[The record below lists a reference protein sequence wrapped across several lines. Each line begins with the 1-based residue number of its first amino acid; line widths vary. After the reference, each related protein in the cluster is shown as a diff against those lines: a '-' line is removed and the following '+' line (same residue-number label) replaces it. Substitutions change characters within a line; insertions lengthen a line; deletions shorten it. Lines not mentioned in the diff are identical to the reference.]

1 MDAPTTQELQNKI
14 TALQQQVNT
23 LKTRLAKYTN
33 NDRHKRYYENNKDK
47 VKQNAKLYIER
58 LKEENPEKSYTAM
71 LQQSDVNETLKKIE
85 EEAFEVID
93 AVKLKNKSN
102 IVHEVADLWFHCLVV
117 LAKKNLTV
125 EDITNELK
133 KRQGISG
140 IEEKL
145 NRTKKVK

>member
-1 MDAPTTQELQNKI
+1 
-14 TALQQQVNT
+14 
-23 LKTRLAKYTN
+23 
-33 NDRHKRYYENNKDK
+33 
-47 VKQNAKLYIER
+47 
-58 LKEENPEKSYTAM
+58 M
-71 LQQSDVNETLKKIE
+71 LQQSDVNKTLKKIE

-93 AVKLKNKSN
+93 AVKLKNKSS
-102 IVHEVADLWFHCLVV
+102 IIHEVADLWFHCLVV

-145 NRTKKVK
+145 NRTKKLK

>member
-1 MDAPTTQELQNKI
+1 MKDEFLEH
-14 TALQQQVNT
+14 L
-23 LKTRLAKYTN
+23 LAIIKS
-33 NDRHKRYYENNKDK
+33 KKG
-47 VKQNAKLYIER
+47 
-58 LKEENPEKSYTAM
+58 ENPEKSYTAM
-71 LQQSDVNETLKKIE
+71 LQQSDINETLKKIE
-85 EEAFEVID
+85 VID
-93 AVKLKNKSN
+93 AVKLNNKSN

>member
-1 MDAPTTQELQNKI
+1 MKNEFLEHLLTTIKS
-14 TALQQQVNT
+14 
-23 LKTRLAKYTN
+23 KKS
-33 NDRHKRYYENNKDK
+33 
-47 VKQNAKLYIER
+47 
-58 LKEENPEKSYTAM
+58 ENPEKSYTAK
-71 LQQSDVNETLKKIE
+71 LQQSDISETLKKIE

-102 IVHEVADLWFHCLVV
+102 IIHEVADLWFHCLVL

-133 KRQGISG
+133 NRQGISG

-145 NRTKKVK
+145 NRVRLSMARAEYVSKKHVLFS

>member
-1 MDAPTTQELQNKI
+1 MRFLSFVKCNPYQNRKENLAFATRASEDFKKKQEEL
-14 TALQQQVNT
+14 L
-23 LKTRLAKYTN
+23 
-33 NDRHKRYYENNKDK
+33 
-47 VKQNAKLYIER
+47 
-58 LKEENPEKSYTAM
+58 S
-71 LQQSDVNETLKKIE
+71 ETLKKIE

-102 IVHEVADLWFHCLVV
+102 IVHEVADLWFHCLVL

-133 KRQGISG
+133 NRQGISG

-145 NRTKKVK
+145 NRVKK

>member
-1 MDAPTTQELQNKI
+1 MKNEFLEHLLTTIKS
-14 TALQQQVNT
+14 
-23 LKTRLAKYTN
+23 KKS
-33 NDRHKRYYENNKDK
+33 ENS
-47 VKQNAKLYIER
+47 
-58 LKEENPEKSYTAM
+58 EKSYTAK
-71 LQQSDVNETLKKIE
+71 LQQSDISETLKKIE

-102 IVHEVADLWFHCLVV
+102 IIHEVADLWFHCLVL

-133 KRQGISG
+133 NRQGISG

-145 NRTKKVK
+145 NRVKK